1 MQFSRA
7 NWKWRRR
14 TNLPS
19 TRSRKTNW
27 RSSCPIRE
35 HVSIKR
41 PGLFQLTKAVQ
52 TLLFCLLKQFSVLC
66 ATLILFNA
74 SRFIPDEWGPC
85 SVTCGEGIR
94 KREVHCKIFL
104 EFSRTIAKLPDK
116 QCIGDKPIE
125 IENCFR
131 DPCPYERIET
141 DVKDDPANIKVFL
154 LKNVVL
160 ITTLIELGHDVETF
174 FFLNI
179 IVIIEQKDHH
189 CNLNGLDLTFFYYLI
204 LLLI

>member
-19 TRSRKTNW
+19 TRCRKINW

-41 PGLFQLTKAVQ
+41 PGLFQLTKAAQ

-74 SRFIPDEWGPC
+74 FRFIPDEWGPC

-116 QCIGDKPIE
+116 QCTGDKPIE

-131 DPCPYERIET
+131 DPCSYERTET
-141 DVKDDPANIKVFL
+141 DVKDDPANIKVF
-154 LKNVVL
+154 
-160 ITTLIELGHDVETF
+160 F
-174 FFLNI
+174 
-179 IVIIEQKDHH
+179 
-189 CNLNGLDLTFFYYLI
+189 
-204 LLLI
+204 